1 MFLMSELELN
11 DAPGTAATNTAFS
24 FNEGR
29 FEGEGSFPFE
39 AFASPQNFSLSDLYL
54 KWGSGR

>member
-11 DAPGTAATNTAFS
+11 DAPGTAATDTAFS

-29 FEGEGSFPFE
+29 FEGEGSP
-39 AFASPQNFSLSDLYL
+39 AFSL
-54 KWGSGR
+54 